1 MMSNELLRLEHLSI
15 RYKVEDG
22 YLSAVKDVSLGIQRG
37 EVFAMVG
44 ESGCGKSTVAQ
55 SIMRLSMDHNEQ
67 ITGKI
72 IFKDK
77 DLNALSEAEMEAIRG
92 REIGMIFQDPLDS
105 LNPVYRVGWQVAEAL
120 MLDGMSRA
128 QAEKRTIE
136 LFQDVQIPSP
146 KQRIKSYPHELS
158 GGMRQRVMIAMM
170 LARNP
175 SLLIADEPTT
185 ALDVTVEAQILQIM
199 RRLRDQY
206 GTSILVITHNF
217 GIVAEIADRVGI
229 MYAGELVEQGPV
241 DQVFD
246 HPAHPYSQVL
256 LAALPRFSKRE
267 GRIRT
272 IDGTVP
278 RIVGEFTGCRFA
290 NRCPYATDKCR
301 NSDPPIRRLN
311 DSHFM
316 RCHME
321 DASWK
326 MS

>member
-67 ITGKI
+67 ITGNI

-272 IDGTVP
+272 IDGTVL

>member
-67 ITGKI
+67 ITGNI

-256 LAALPRFSKRE
+256 LGALPRFSKRE

>member
-67 ITGKI
+67 ITGNI

>member
-67 ITGKI
+67 ITGNI

-105 LNPVYRVGWQVAEAL
+105 LNPVYRVGRQVAEAL

-170 LARNP
+170 IARNP

-206 GTSILVITHNF
+206 GTSILIITHNF

>member
-67 ITGKI
+67 IAGNI

-290 NRCPYATDKCR
+290 NRCPYTTDKCR

>member
-22 YLSAVKDVSLGIQRG
+22 YLSAVKDVSSGIQRG
-37 EVFAMVG
+37 QVFAMVG
-44 ESGCGKSTVAQ
+44 ESGSGKSTVAQ

-67 ITGKI
+67 ITGNI

-77 DLNALSEAEMEAIRG
+77 DLSALSGAEMEAIRG

-105 LNPVYRVGWQVAEAL
+105 LNPVYRVGRQVAEAL

-256 LAALPRFSKRE
+256 LGALPRFSKRE

-290 NRCPYATDKCR
+290 NRCPYATDRCR

>member
-15 RYKVEDG
+15 QYKVEDG

-55 SIMRLSMDHNEQ
+55 SIMRLSLDHNEQ
-67 ITGKI
+67 IAGKI
-72 IFKDK
+72 IFKGK

-105 LNPVYRVGWQVAEAL
+105 LNPVYRVGRQVAEAL

-170 LARNP
+170 IARNP

-206 GTSILVITHNF
+206 GTSILIITHNF

-256 LAALPRFSKRE
+256 MAALPRFSKRE

-290 NRCPYATDKCR
+290 NRCPHATDRCR

-311 DSHFM
+311 DSHFI

>member
-15 RYKVEDG
+15 HYKVEDG

-105 LNPVYRVGWQVAEAL
+105 LNPVYRVGRQVAEAL

>member
-15 RYKVEDG
+15 QYKVEDG

-55 SIMRLSMDHNEQ
+55 SIMRLSLDHNEQ
-67 ITGKI
+67 IAGKI
-72 IFKDK
+72 IFKGK

-105 LNPVYRVGWQVAEAL
+105 LNPVYRVGRQVAEAL

-170 LARNP
+170 IARNP

-199 RRLRDQY
+199 RHLRDQY
-206 GTSILVITHNF
+206 GTSILIITHNF

-256 LAALPRFSKRE
+256 MAALPRFSKRE

-290 NRCPYATDKCR
+290 NRCPHATDRCR

-311 DSHFM
+311 DSHFI

>member
-1 MMSNELLRLEHLSI
+1 MMRNELLRLEHLSI

-67 ITGKI
+67 ITGNI

-77 DLNALSEAEMEAIRG
+77 DLSALSEAEMEAIRG

-105 LNPVYRVGWQVAEAL
+105 LNPVYRVGRQVAEAL

-290 NRCPYATDKCR
+290 NRCPYATDRCR

>member
-1 MMSNELLRLEHLSI
+1 MSNELLRLEHLSI
-15 RYKVEDG
+15 QYKVEDG

-55 SIMRLSMDHNEQ
+55 SIMRLSLDHNEQ
-67 ITGKI
+67 IAGKI
-72 IFKDK
+72 IFKGK

-105 LNPVYRVGWQVAEAL
+105 LNPVYRVGRQVAEAL

-170 LARNP
+170 IARNP

-199 RRLRDQY
+199 RHLRDQY
-206 GTSILVITHNF
+206 GTSILIITHNF

-256 LAALPRFSKRE
+256 MAALPRFSKRE

-290 NRCPYATDKCR
+290 NRCPHATDRCR

-311 DSHFM
+311 DSHFI

>member
-15 RYKVEDG
+15 QYKVEDG

-55 SIMRLSMDHNEQ
+55 SIMRLSLDHNEQ
-67 ITGKI
+67 IAGKI
-72 IFKDK
+72 IFKGK

-105 LNPVYRVGWQVAEAL
+105 LNPVYRVGRQVAEAL

-170 LARNP
+170 IARNP

-185 ALDVTVEAQILQIM
+185 ALDVTVESQILQIM
-199 RRLRDQY
+199 RHLRDQY
-206 GTSILVITHNF
+206 GTSILIITHNF

-256 LAALPRFSKRE
+256 MAALPRFSKRE

-290 NRCPYATDKCR
+290 NRCPHATDRCR

-311 DSHFM
+311 DSHFI

>member
-15 RYKVEDG
+15 QYKVEDG

-55 SIMRLSMDHNEQ
+55 SIMRLSLDHNEQ
-67 ITGKI
+67 IAGKI
-72 IFKDK
+72 IFKGK

-105 LNPVYRVGWQVAEAL
+105 LNPVYRVGRQVAEAL
-120 MLDGMSRA
+120 MLDGMSRV

-170 LARNP
+170 IARNP

-199 RRLRDQY
+199 RHLRDQY
-206 GTSILVITHNF
+206 GTSILIITHNF

-246 HPAHPYSQVL
+246 HPAHPCSQVL
-256 LAALPRFSKRE
+256 MAALPRFSKRE

-290 NRCPYATDKCR
+290 NRCPHATDRCR

-311 DSHFM
+311 DSHFI

>member
-67 ITGKI
+67 MTGNI

>member
-105 LNPVYRVGWQVAEAL
+105 LNPVYRVGRQVAEAL

>member
-67 ITGKI
+67 ITGNI

-77 DLNALSEAEMEAIRG
+77 DLSALSEAEMEAIRG

-105 LNPVYRVGWQVAEAL
+105 LNPVYRVGRQVAEAL

-290 NRCPYATDKCR
+290 NRCPYATDRCR